1 MRKVFLSLLLFMLL
15 VSHVCSADAYAE
27 ERKTINDLTRVMES
41 YITAVES
48 SDAVK
53 TMIQAINDLA
63 VKLETL
69 IPKMKEMAEKN
80 PDWGDS
86 PPDELKESMDRYV
99 EVSKKFFMES
109 LFFGVGGFGVESGN
123 ALLLV
128 GCENHTAI
136 DYQIWTQSVN
146 VFIRFPLS

>member
-109 LFFGVGGFGVESGN
+109 LGRAVEYANKYQDNKTLQEAFGKLNLVMSQMGGRASE
-123 ALLLV
+123 
-128 GCENHTAI
+128 
-136 DYQIWTQSVN
+136 
-146 VFIRFPLS
+146 